1 MLRQNGKGITI
12 KDTQLAL
19 STADRTRKLLDLYE
33 FGVTTSIADVVR
45 TGKRLYPDSYL
56 HDAPYSPR
64 MHLQKEA
71 TDIEVVLTRKNQ
83 PTRSMIEYS
92 GYHIAAQLI
101 TRVLLS
107 ANNDLQTLWA
117 KYGTMAEKN
126 CAAYLKL

>member
-12 KDTQLAL
+12 GDTQQAT
-19 STADRTRKLLDLYE
+19 STANRIQKLFDLYE

-45 TGKRLYPDSYL
+45 TGKCLYLDSYL
-56 HDAPYSPR
+56 HDAPFSPR
-64 MHLQKEA
+64 IHEQKEA
-71 TDIEVVLTRKNQ
+71 TAIEVVLTRKNQ
-83 PTRSMIEYS
+83 PTRFMIEYS

-117 KYGTMAEKN
+117 KYGTMVPVS
-126 CAAYLKL
+126 